1 MELGCYLTKELY
13 VSLGMM
19 ESTVKRLRTI
29 AKAKRNHA
37 KAKRTTEE
45 ENMKKTA
52 HPRRPRAHGLP
63 RPRAHGMWQN
73 YWRPRAHGLPRPRAH
88 GMWQNYWTPRVHG
101 LQDPVRTG
109 LARCSTPCARALYR
123 AHGTPCAR
131 GLLSPCAR
139 PLPASWLC
147 VTVLPPLRPLPPTYY
162 IFRGETIC

>member
-73 YWRPRAHGLPRPRAH
+73 YW
-88 GMWQNYWTPRVHG
+88 TPRVHG
-101 LQDPVRTG
+101 IQDPVRTG

-123 AHGTPCAR
+123 AHGTPCTR

-162 IFRGETIC
+162 IFRG